1 MTHSQYLNGVTDDPI
16 ALDIGVRRYDQFAQR
31 CPQYGPPTVREGF
44 EAIVRR
50 DQSGRYFN
58 RRVWVELLDV
68 GSDRVHLCQ
77 RGVGPDDFGH

>member
-1 MTHSQYLNGVTDDPI
+1 M
-16 ALDIGVRRYDQFAQR
+16 
-31 CPQYGPPTVREGF
+31 REGF